1 MKMTKL
7 LATGLAA
14 SIAAGSLATFAS
26 AEELS
31 FNMGKTEGRGEVSNI
46 LAYYITD
53 ADFLDGLAD
62 SGVTGSIV
70 IPYAN
75 NVTGA
80 RVVITGKL
88 KGESVSRTTTYE
100 CKNNWW
106 SGYELKI
113 ITEAVNEGGE
123 INFSAYDEITSVE
136 VYLDYATTFTDAASY
151 ENWWGINVGA
161 DWGAPVSGWANGIQ
175 VSGSSSILDTLGS
188 LLASSSPAAKWYD
201 QTKKE
206 TKVKYPFLLV
216 TDGYI
221 KNEYIAAKDDN
232 TLERQEIY
240 VLSDADAWEAI
251 NGGAGIGGDTDTNQ
265 TYDDQHLGTV
275 PVAFAG
281 FASQVADFFNK
292 QTNGTITFKFTAA
305 AGSSSSANWGN
316 AGIPSTQV
324 GIKNALNGEW
334 TNEDFALFFNYDQTG
349 SLQASAAVDVAAGE
363 VTFDIA
369 DVLDDLGGQTKG
381 VIDNVYYG
389 LTKGNDVDVDYN
401 GQNDSKGLAIE
412 TVTFAYDADAAD
424 EDIVEDDADDA
435 EEDDDVVEDD
445 ADDADDAEED
455 DDVAIED
462 DDDEDDDVAV
472 EDDDDDDDASV
483 EGTDDVVTT
492 PSDDDD
498 ANPATGVALAV
509 VPALVA
515 AAAAVVSKKRK

>member
-31 FNMGKTEGRGEVSNI
+31 FNMGQTEGTVKTNNI
-46 LAYYITD
+46 LLAFITD
-53 ADFLDGLAD
+53 ADFLDNLAD
-62 SGVTGSIV
+62 SGVTGQIV
-70 IPYAN
+70 VPYATN
-75 NVTGA
+75 IAGA

-100 CKNNWW
+100 CKDNYW
-106 SGYELKI
+106 SGYQLNI
-113 ITEAVNEGGE
+113 ITEAVNEAGE
-123 INFSAYDEITSVE
+123 INFSAYDEITSIE
-136 VYLDYATTFTDAASY
+136 VYVDRSVTYTVAADY
-151 ENWWGINVGA
+151 ENDWGIWVDEWSIGS
-161 DWGAPVSGWANGIQ
+161 WTNGVT
-175 VSGSSSILDTLGS
+175 VSGSSSILDTLND
-188 LLASSSPAAKWYD
+188 LLASSKPAGKWYD
-201 QTKKE
+201 QTSKE
-206 TKVKYPFLLV
+206 TKTKYPYLLV

-221 KNEYIAAKDDN
+221 ANNYIAAKDDN

-240 VLSDADAWEAI
+240 ILSDSDAWTAG
-251 NGGAGIGGDTDTNQ
+251 NGGAGIGGDFDGNQ
-265 TYDDQHLGTV
+265 TYDDQHLGTA

-305 AGSSSSANWGN
+305 TGSSSSANWGN

-349 SLQASAAVDVAAGE
+349 SLQASASVDVAAGE

-389 LTKGNDVDVDYN
+389 LTKGNDVDVNYD
-401 GQNDSKGLAIE
+401 GTNDNKGLAIE
-412 TVTFAYDADAAD
+412 TVTLAYDADAAD
-424 EDIVEDDADDA
+424 DDIVEDDADDA

-445 ADDADDAEED
+445 ADDADDED

-462 DDDEDDDVAV
+462 DDDDEDDDVTV
-472 EDDDDDDDASV
+472 EDDDDDDASV

-498 ANPATGVALAV
+498 SNPATGVALAV